1 VPRTSERP
9 IVLATSQIGVK
20 KMPDRLDLLIELL
33 FDATARED
41 EKHDAT
47 MDIGEFNDD
56 RAINALLQIAI
67 DPNENETI
75 LDACGESIAQIW
87 TKRNQFNVEAYKSF
101 RPCAQEAIKMYIKY
115 NKPEWLI
122 YV

>member
-1 VPRTSERP
+1 
-9 IVLATSQIGVK
+9 
-20 KMPDRLDLLIELL
+20 MPDILDLLIATL
-33 FDATARED
+33 FDAAARED
-41 EKHDAT
+41 EKHDAV

-56 RAINALLQIAI
+56 RALNALLQIAI

-75 LDACGESIAQIW
+75 LDSCGESIAQIW
-87 TKRNQFNVEAYKSF
+87 TKRNKFNVEAYKNF
-101 RPCAQEAIKMYIKY
+101 RPCVKHSIKMYIQY